1 MSIMAVAAM
10 LAPIGCSIGADEEPK
25 PVTGAAKEI
34 AATVDQLERAVARRD
49 YATIC
54 NELFTKTARERAGGG
69 ECVSQLRSAGED
81 VLRPT
86 IQIEQ
91 ISVKDDRAVVRVTTT
106 AKAQARVSDTLELRR
121 TGGDWLIEALS

>member
-1 MSIMAVAAM
+1 MAVAAI
-10 LAPIGCSIGADEEPK
+10 LAPVGCSIGADEEPK

-34 AATVDQLERAVARRD
+34 AATVDQLERAVARRN

-54 NELFTKTARERAGGG
+54 NELFTKTARQRAGGE
-69 ECVSQLRSAGED
+69 ECVSQMRSATEE

-91 ISVKDDRAVVRVTTT
+91 IAVKDDRAVVTVATT
-106 AKAQARVSDTLELRR
+106 AKGQARVTDTLELHR
-121 TGGDWLIEALS
+121 TGGTWLIEALS

>member
-1 MSIMAVAAM
+1 MAVAAM
-10 LAPIGCSIGADEEPK
+10 LAPVGCSIGADEEPR

-54 NELFTKTARERAGGG
+54 NELFTTTARERAGGG
-69 ECVSQLRSAGED
+69 ECVSQLRSAGEG

-91 ISVKDDRAVVRVTTT
+91 IAVKGERAVVRVATT
-106 AKAQARVSDTLELRR
+106 AKGQARVSDALELRR

>member
-1 MSIMAVAAM
+1 MAVAAM
-10 LAPIGCSIGADEEPK
+10 LAPVGCSIGADEEPK
-25 PVTGAAKEI
+25 PVTGAAKDI

-69 ECVSQLRSAGED
+69 ECVSQLRSAAED

-91 ISVKDDRAVVRVTTT
+91 IGVKDDRAVVRVATT
-106 AKAQARVSDTLELRR
+106 AKGQARVSDTLELRR
-121 TGGDWLIEALS
+121 AGDDWLIEALS